1 MCYNYKIKAEKKELE
16 QRYAATFYDDSVLP
30 EFDIVANGF
39 THLEM
44 PVITNTE
51 PNKIKFLKWGLI
63 PSFAKDKAT
72 ADQLSKMCL
81 NAMYETIN
89 EKPSFRD
96 SAKNKRCIIPATS
109 FIEWQWTDLKNPKCK
124 KIKYEIGI
132 DNTIFSFAGLWS
144 NWTNKETGEIMSTFS
159 IITAPANQLMSEIHN
174 NKKRMPL
181 ILRTEQ
187 ESLWL
192 NGEDISVENNLPLI
206 ATAC

>member
-1 MCYNYKIKAEKKELE
+1 MCYNYKIKAEKKALE
-16 QRYAATFYDDSVLP
+16 QRYAATFYDDGVLP
-30 EFDIVANGF
+30 EFDILANGF

-44 PVITNTE
+44 PVITNAE
-51 PNKIKFLKWGLI
+51 PHKIQFLKWGLV
-63 PSFAKDKAT
+63 PSFVKDKAT

-109 FIEWQWTDLKNPKCK
+109 FIEWQWTDLTKKNCVKQ
-124 KIKYEIGI
+124 KYEIGL
-132 DNTIFSFAGLWS
+132 NNEIFSFAGLWS

-159 IITAPANQLMSEIHN
+159 IITTPANQLMSEIHN

-181 ILRTEQ
+181 ILRPDQ
-187 ESLWL
+187 EKDWL
-192 NGEDISVENNLPLI
+192 SGGNIEVDNNLPLLAI
-206 ATAC
+206 AV